1 MADIGKPN
9 DVHPLYGVWM
19 NGVIKA
25 LRADI
30 ETAER
35 EAQAGLKA
43 GHLNPTQRA
52 EVERALKAL
61 EQAERALGVPT

>member
-1 MADIGKPN
+1 MAELGKPT
-9 DVHPLYGVWM
+9 DVHPLYGPWL
-19 NGVIKA
+19 NGVIRQ

-35 EAQAGLKA
+35 EAQEGLKA
-43 GHLNPTQRA
+43 GHLNPTQRG

-61 EQAERALGVPT
+61 EQAERALGVLT

>member
-1 MADIGKPN
+1 MIGKPTE
-9 DVHPLYGVWM
+9 VHPLYGVWI
-19 NGVIKA
+19 NGVIKQ
-25 LRADI
+25 LREDI
-30 ETAER
+30 EVAER